1 MSGVRRV
8 ADGAKLQQRPC
19 HGGGDEWTRRTAP
32 RLSGHATRDGSSAG
46 LRPASCSAALRSMGY
61 ATIPASARWYA
72 SWDRAPDG
80 ATRTSSGVRAE
91 RPRRAPPRPP
101 ARRCAAHDRRRA
113 PRRRRAR
120 DPRMGLLASG
130 PSPLFVRRCV
140 RRVRSSAGRA
150 TPPSRA
156 PRAGAATVPTRLD
169 ARPEP
174 LTSERHCSS
183 QARVGSKISCAA
195 RRETRTSRW
204 P

>member
-1 MSGVRRV
+1 MSDYAASLMVRSCSNARAMERVTSRRAAPRRTCRGMRRETGPGRGHAPRRV
-8 ADGAKLQQRPC
+8 PQHP
-19 HGGGDEWTRRTAP
+19 RRSS
-32 RLSGHATRDGSSAG
+32 LGHLVRFLGTGK
-46 LRPASCSAALRSMGY
+46 
-61 ATIPASARWYA
+61 T
-72 SWDRAPDG
+72 DG
-80 ATRTSSGVRAE
+80 ATGISRRVRAE
-91 RPRRAPPRPP
+91 RPRRAASRSP
-101 ARRCAAHDRRRA
+101 ARRCAAHDRRGA

-195 RRETRTSRW
+195 RRATRTSRW

>member
-1 MSGVRRV
+1 MSGLRRV

-19 HGGGDEWTRRTAP
+19 HGACDEQTRRTAP
-32 RLSGHATRDGSSAG
+32 DLSGHATRDGASAWS
-46 LRPASCSAALRSMGY
+46 RPASCSAAPPTIRPRSAG
-61 ATIPASARWYA
+61 TLLGNRET
-72 SWDRAPDG
+72 DG
-80 ATRTSSGVRAE
+80 AIGISRRVRAE
-91 RPRRAPPRPP
+91 RPRRAASRSP

-183 QARVGSKISCAA
+183 QARVGSKTSCAA
-195 RRETRTSRW
+195 RRATRTSRW